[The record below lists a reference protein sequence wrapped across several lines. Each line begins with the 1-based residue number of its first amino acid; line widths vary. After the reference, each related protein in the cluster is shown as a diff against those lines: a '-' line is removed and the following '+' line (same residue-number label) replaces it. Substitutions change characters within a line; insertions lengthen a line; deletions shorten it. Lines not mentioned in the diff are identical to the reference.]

1 MKIDTQKPVEILIES
16 IAFGGAGVGRID
28 LSEIR
33 PQHLIQPGSSNPA
46 PSRKMA
52 VFVEGAVPGDR
63 ILARIGS
70 DKRNYL
76 IGYIIEFIEKS
87 PLRIT
92 PHCPHF
98 CSAAPLNKASAAGEN
113 ATPRKSSPCNLLCG
127 GCSLQSLSYEDQL
140 SIKEQHVRDAVSR
153 IGGFDAGIV
162 KPIIG
167 CAEPWYY
174 RNKMDFSFTKMLPPK
189 TPANTGAASTSE
201 KSSFI
206 SLGLHMRRRHH
217 DVVEVTECYLMEPYV
232 GELVAKVRAHFKQA
246 ELPPEMELKSLIIR
260 ESKNTGETMVNLLAD
275 NAGLIQQIKQVH
287 PTELPSFLQ
296 DFKQLILDFFAQNKK
311 DLTSL
316 YFTDTLN
323 KKGQSN
329 HSTEYLLHGKPSI
342 KEIMHRPDNTELVFH
357 ISPQSF
363 FQPNTRQA
371 EILYTQ
377 ALNAAALTGSET
389 VFDLYCGAGT
399 IGIFC
404 ANKAKKIYGIEISK
418 AAVQNAIQ
426 NAKDNRIENIEFYCG
441 DTQKELEADL
451 LKIKDNPDLIIL
463 DPPRNG
469 LEPGALENIVR
480 FKAPRLV
487 YISCNPT
494 TQARDL
500 RLFATHGYKLLSIQ
514 PVDMFPQTYHIE
526 SVAALAL

>member
-1 MKIDTQKPVEILIES
+1 MKIDTQKTVELLIDS
-16 IAFGGAGVGRID
+16 IAFGGAGIGRID
-28 LSEIR
+28 LAEIR
-33 PQHLIQPGSSNPA
+33 PDLAAASASPSAPA
-46 PSRKMA
+46 KKMA
-52 VFVEGAVPGDR
+52 VFVEGTVPGDR
-63 ILARIGS
+63 VLVRIGS

-76 IGYIIEFIEKS
+76 IGYIVEFIQQS
-87 PLRIT
+87 PLRIQ
-92 PHCPHF
+92 PRCPHF
-98 CSAAPLNKASAAGEN
+98 CACAQNPAGQDSRNSAPGK
-113 ATPRKSSPCNLLCG
+113 LLCG

-140 SIKEQHVRDAVSR
+140 KIKEQHVRDAVSR

-167 CAEPWYY
+167 CIEPWYY
-174 RNKMDFSFTKMLPPK
+174 RNKMDFSFTRMFPPNPGLAL
-189 TPANTGAASTSE
+189 TPGLSSIPGVSGTSTL
-201 KSSFI
+201 

-217 DVVEVTECYLMEPYV
+217 DVVEVTECFLMEPYI
-232 GELVAKVRAHFKQA
+232 GELVAKVRTHFQQA
-246 ELPPEMELKSLIIR
+246 ENTLPEEMELKSLIIR

-275 NAGLIQQIKQVH
+275 NAGLIQEIKQVH
-287 PTELPSFLQ
+287 PSELPSFLQ

-342 KEIMHRPDNTELVFH
+342 KETMRRPDNTELVFH

-371 EILYTQ
+371 EILYSQ
-377 ALNAAALTGSET
+377 ALNAAALTGNEI

-404 ANKAKKIYGIEISK
+404 ANKAKKVYGIEISK
-418 AAVQNAIQ
+418 PAVKNAIQ
-426 NAKDNRIENIEFYCG
+426 NAKDNHIQNIEFYCG
-441 DTQKELEADL
+441 DTQKELDSKL
-451 LKIKDNPDLIIL
+451 IKIKDNPDLIIL

-469 LEPGALENIVR
+469 LEPGALQNIVQ

-526 SVAALAL
+526 SVAALSL